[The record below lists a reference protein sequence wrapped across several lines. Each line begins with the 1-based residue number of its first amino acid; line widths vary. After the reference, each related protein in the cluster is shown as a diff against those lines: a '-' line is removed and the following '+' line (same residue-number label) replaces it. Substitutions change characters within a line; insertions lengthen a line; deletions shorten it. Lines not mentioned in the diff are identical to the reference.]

1 MSYWATAV
9 LIVTFVAISIPM
21 VLGFVHHRRNLQ
33 EPLFPT
39 YRKELDQQISELH
52 AQVLETH
59 GVSVPT
65 DTELPDY
72 GVTGLDEWS
81 LSRAI

>member
-1 MSYWATAV
+1 MSSGATAV
-9 LIVTFVAISIPM
+9 LIVTVVAISIPM
-21 VLGFVHHRRNLQ
+21 ALGFVHHRRSLQ

-39 YRKELDQQISELH
+39 YRQELDQRISELH
-52 AQVLETH
+52 AHVLETH
-59 GVSVPT
+59 EVPVAAE
-65 DTELPDY
+65 TERPDY